1 MHRSPRENSAEWPSS
16 VKMGDELEMGTA
28 AVHGGG
34 EAKGPHA
41 PRGAPNRDGPCGSSF
56 GSISGVNDGTSKQV
70 TRRCF
75 GVVVRR
81 RDTY

>member
-34 EAKGPHA
+34 G
-41 PRGAPNRDGPCGSSF
+41 RRDRMLPGGLPTGM
-56 GSISGVNDGTSKQV
+56 G
-70 TRRCF
+70 R
-75 GVVVRR
+75 VVRAL
-81 RDTY
+81 DPSAA

>member
-56 GSISGVNDGTSKQV
+56 GSISGVNDGTSKA
-70 TRRCF
+70 
-75 GVVVRR
+75 
-81 RDTY
+81 